1 MKNINSYINIKHIN
15 KYIIEKLKISKSTL
29 NKSILFPN
37 SKSELQDIIKKEV
50 KENGNH
56 CSLNHIDVSKITDMS
71 NLFDDI
77 ELVYFNGNI
86 SDWDVS
92 NVTNMKL
99 MFIDCDFNGDLSD
112 WDVSNVTN
120 MAGMFAHSKF
130 NNKSICNWDIS
141 NVTNMTVMFN
151 NCDFNQDIS
160 HWKINPNC
168 QIIDMFSINCKMK
181 EKYKPSKNGKK
192 I

>member
-1 MKNINSYINIKHIN
+1 MKNINS
-15 KYIIEKLKISKSTL
+15 YIIEKLKISKSTL
-29 NKSILFPN
+29 NQNILFPN

-50 KENGNH
+50 KENGNY
-56 CSLNHIDVSKITDMS
+56 CSLNHIDVSEITDMS
-71 NLFDDI
+71 SLFDDT
-77 ELVYFNGNI
+77 ELFYFNGNI

-99 MFIDCDFNGDLSD
+99 MFFDCDFNGDLSSWEVSNVENMAGMFSNSRFNNNSICD

-120 MAGMFAHSKF
+120 MR
-130 NNKSICNWDIS
+130 
-141 NVTNMTVMFN
+141 VMFN

-168 QIIDMFSINCKMK
+168 NTWNMFSSDCKIK
-181 EKYKPSKNGKK
+181 ERFKPYINGKR
-192 I
+192 IQ